1 MTDPTRDGATCRTS
15 WSSFVPLSTT
25 PLRNNTKQQKHFSYI
40 FPVLRVWSLLIRKFE
55 DVMNLGARGGFCTYR
70 SWLDKSGNGE
80 WYLLWYAVVE
90 IDCLLFSFRLI
101 MSFFTFSLF
110 FFLNRARRGGNTW
123 EGCWGAEVEETTR
136 AIYYLIEIDFFFFCL
151 WLFLMFVRAVGM
163 LYSRYEKEKIKKQNK
178 KNRSEKME
186 EEDRPLLVDGSL
198 DSISRLTLVRSL
210 CTPPQTLRP
219 VLNRTFLCVKESL

>member
-1 MTDPTRDGATCRTS
+1 
-15 WSSFVPLSTT
+15 
-25 PLRNNTKQQKHFSYI
+25 
-40 FPVLRVWSLLIRKFE
+40 
-55 DVMNLGARGGFCTYR
+55 
-70 SWLDKSGNGE
+70 
-80 WYLLWYAVVE
+80 
-90 IDCLLFSFRLI
+90 
-101 MSFFTFSLF
+101 
-110 FFLNRARRGGNTW
+110 
-123 EGCWGAEVEETTR
+123 
-136 AIYYLIEIDFFFFCL
+136 
-151 WLFLMFVRAVGM
+151 MFVRAVGM